1 MTAGAGGW
9 VLGICVAMAAS
20 PWASGQTPRRYT
32 MDREI
37 QFERGTDGA
46 RRLLTRTPEAREIVA
61 GPFDIAA
68 EDFNGDGAKEIVL
81 IATSGPMCSDRGC
94 SLVILEKRPGK
105 IVAIGPTEPRIEAWL
120 APTRRMPSDVS
131 TMGSTVETAAMSRA
145 SQYTGAGCSRI
156 TWTFGVVTR

>member
-105 IVAIGPTEPRIEAWL
+105 IVAILSHFLPQSLGVTKEKSGGYFALALLDGNGGIALGEKGTPMAGRQMVFPMEP
-120 APTRRMPSDVS
+120 P
-131 TMGSTVETAAMSRA
+131 
-145 SQYTGAGCSRI
+145 Q
-156 TWTFGVVTR
+156 